1 MGGFIRTASL
11 LLALAT
17 LLLSGCATIV
27 KGSTQDLN
35 INTDPAGAACDLSR
49 AGVVIATVDP
59 TPGTVQ
65 VKKDKN
71 NIEVKCKKSGYTE
84 TSGQIPANFE
94 GWTVGNVLIGGII
107 GIAVDYGSGALNNY
121 EPELFV
127 KLTPEKFASTEE
139 RADFFEK

>member
-1 MGGFIRTASL
+1 MMGGFIRTASL
-11 LLALAT
+11 MLALAT

-35 INTDPAGAACDLSR
+35 INTDPAGAVCDLSR

-71 NIEVKCKKSGYTE
+71 NIEVKCKKRGYTE
-84 TSGQIPANFE
+84 TSGQIPANFT
-94 GWTVGNVLIGGII
+94 GWTVGKQP
-107 GIAVDYGSGALNNY
+107 IA
-121 EPELFV
+121 
-127 KLTPEKFASTEE
+127 ASTGIGV
-139 RADFFEK
+139 DFGPG